1 MEGSARCIVPCI
13 ISYPRAWELGV
24 EVMDLRRVNL
34 FTPLLSP
41 VLPYLGPETFVLEGA
56 LVSTAEQS
64 TWLNFV

>member
-1 MEGSARCIVPCI
+1 
-13 ISYPRAWELGV
+13 
-24 EVMDLRRVNL
+24 MDLRRVNL

-41 VLPYLGPETFVLEGA
+41 VLPYLGPETFVLEDA